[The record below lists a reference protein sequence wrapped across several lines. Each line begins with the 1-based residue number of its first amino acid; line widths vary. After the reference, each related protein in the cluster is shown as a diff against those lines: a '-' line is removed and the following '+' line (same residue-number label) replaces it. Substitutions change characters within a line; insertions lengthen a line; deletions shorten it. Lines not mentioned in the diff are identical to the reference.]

1 MDPSDTC
8 NPMDHKRKAKA
19 PKSEREGQ
27 TTAHPRVTPSA
38 VAPLQDHTDPLAAP
52 KCRPRPRIAREVP
65 QVTKAKR
72 GAPVVVTNV
81 VGVVTGVAGRRGS
94 IVKTKKATVTAAG
107 VAGHALAI
115 RASQKCKA
123 STAIDYTQC
132 KAPSTTSQQHSHH
145 HRQYHTTTAQ
155 PPPSPLPHH
164 NSTATTIAS
173 TTPQQPRQPL
183 PHHNSPSTG

>member
-1 MDPSDTC
+1 M
-8 NPMDHKRKAKA
+8 
-19 PKSEREGQ
+19 
-27 TTAHPRVTPSA
+27 
-38 VAPLQDHTDPLAAP
+38 
-52 KCRPRPRIAREVP
+52 
-65 QVTKAKR
+65 
-72 GAPVVVTNV
+72 VVTNV